1 MNKLKDTIKLNRK
14 DIDTL
19 LLVKKILKGMED
31 SGLDPFAQMSGY
43 ITSGEVAYITRENGL
58 RKEITKV
65 TRCEI
70 IEALLK
76 SVY

>member
-1 MNKLKDTIKLNRK
+1 MNELKDTIKLNRK

-19 LLVKKILKGMED
+19 LLVKKVLKGMED
-31 SGLDPFAQMSGY
+31 SGLDPFAQMAGY
-43 ITSGEVAYITRENGL
+43 ITSGEVAYITRENGF

>member
-1 MNKLKDTIKLNRK
+1 MNELKDTIKLDRK

-31 SGLDPFAQMSGY
+31 SGLDPLLQMSGY

-58 RKEITKV
+58 RKEIRKV